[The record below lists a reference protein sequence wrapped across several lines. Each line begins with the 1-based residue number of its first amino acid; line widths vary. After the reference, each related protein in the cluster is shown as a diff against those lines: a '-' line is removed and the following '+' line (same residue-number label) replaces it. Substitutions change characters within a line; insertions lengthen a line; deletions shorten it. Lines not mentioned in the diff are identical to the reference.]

1 MRRCPFHPVGCRATL
16 HDAFGADAKQKNNAG
31 DTALKWAES
40 RDALEIVKMLKEA
53 RSRE

>member
-1 MRRCPFHPVGCRATL
+1 LFSN
-16 HDAFGADAKQKNNAG
+16 FGADAEQKDNAG